1 MTMTMSETKTAFMGR
16 QGDVLV
22 MSATPEID
30 KPKRDWK
37 EVPRDALGRVVLQ
50 AGKVTGHNH
59 AIASKGAKLLR
70 AEGTNDA
77 LLLVDGGDAE
87 LVHEEHATIAIP
99 DGRYTVRIQREWNG
113 EISRRVED

>member
-1 MTMTMSETKTAFMGR
+1 MTMSETKPAFQAR
-16 QGDVLV
+16 QGDVFV
-22 MSATPEID
+22 MASPGDA
-30 KPKRDWK
+30 KASRDWK

-70 AEGTNDA
+70 AEGANDA
-77 LLLVDGGDAE
+77 LLIVEGGDAE

-99 DGRYTVRIQREWNG
+99 EGRYVVRVQREWQG
-113 EISRRVED
+113 ELSRQVED